1 MSKFC
6 FKCGTPVNDGE
17 KFCPKC
23 GTNLGVSTSPQIQ
36 PNVNKNINSN
46 NINNN
51 NSNNNKMKII
61 IAIAIVV
68 VIIVGSGLGY
78 FLYQKHEKDT
88 QVNTNTNTLVETA
101 KGTDDTYQQQKQDEE
116 NLKKANDILKNKNT
130 NYKVSA
136 VSTIDD
142 NGFFGLMTGK
152 GLRFIIYDKK
162 DDMIATIPF
171 DKELLNPKKYANTD
185 RALYFNMS
193 VEYDNV
199 NSKDKKAGYWSSSTH
214 IIPIEI
220 YSEEKDGVLSPL
232 GIMTYYGNNKG
243 KYDEYLYEM
252 QNVNLANLVIL
263 HGDSLR
269 VDITNRNIDLP

>member
-101 KGTDDTYQQQKQDEE
+101 KATDDTYQQQKQDDE

-142 NGFFGLMTGK
+142 NGFLGLMTGK

-185 RALYFNMS
+185 RALYFDMS

-199 NSKDKKAGYWSSSTH
+199 NSKDKKAGYWSGSTH
-214 IIPIEI
+214 TIPIEI

-232 GIMTYYGNNKG
+232 GIMTYYGNNKV

>member
-23 GTNLGVSTSPQIQ
+23 GINLGVSTSPQIQ

-51 NSNNNKMKII
+51 NSDNNKMKII

-101 KGTDDTYQQQKQDEE
+101 KATDDTYQQQKQDDE

-185 RALYFNMS
+185 RALYFDMS

-199 NSKDKKAGYWSSSTH
+199 NSKDKIAGYWSGSTH
-214 IIPIEI
+214 TIPIEI

>member
-6 FKCGTPVNDGE
+6 FKCSTPVNDGE

-36 PNVNKNINSN
+36 PNVNKNTNSN

-51 NSNNNKMKII
+51 NSNNNKMKLI

-68 VIIVGSGLGY
+68 VIIVGSGIGY

-101 KGTDDTYQQQKQDEE
+101 KATDDTYQQQKQDEK

-185 RALYFNMS
+185 RALYFDMS

-199 NSKDKKAGYWSSSTH
+199 NSKDKKAGYWSGSTH
-214 IIPIEI
+214 TIPIEI

-232 GIMTYYGNNKG
+232 EIMTYYGNNKG

>member
-36 PNVNKNINSN
+36 PNTNSN

-51 NSNNNKMKII
+51 NSGNNKMKII

-101 KGTDDTYQQQKQDEE
+101 KATDDTYQQQKQDEE

-185 RALYFNMS
+185 RALYFDMS

-199 NSKDKKAGYWSSSTH
+199 NSKDKKAGYWSGSTH
-214 IIPIEI
+214 TIPIEI

>member
-6 FKCGTPVNDGE
+6 FKCGTPVNDSE
-17 KFCPKC
+17 KFCLKC
-23 GTNLGVSTSPQIQ
+23 GTKLENPPKMQIQ
-36 PNVNKNINSN
+36 VNAN
-46 NINNN
+46 NHDH
-51 NSNNNKMKII
+51 KMKII
-61 IAIAIVV
+61 IAIVIVV
-68 VIIVGSGLGY
+68 VIVVGSGIVY

-88 QVNTNTNTLVETA
+88 QVTTNTNTLVETA
-101 KGTDDTYQQQKQDEE
+101 KAIDDTYQQQKQDDE

-199 NSKDKKAGYWSSSTH
+199 NSKDKKAGYWNGSTH
-214 IIPIEI
+214 TIPIEI

>member
-36 PNVNKNINSN
+36 PNINSN

-51 NSNNNKMKII
+51 DSNKMRII

-68 VIIVGSGLGY
+68 VIIIGSGIGY
-78 FLYQKHEKDT
+78 FFYQKHEKDT

-101 KGTDDTYQQQKQDEE
+101 KATDDTYQQQKQDDE

-152 GLRFIIYDKK
+152 GLRFVIYDKK

-185 RALYFNMS
+185 RALYFDMS

-199 NSKDKKAGYWSSSTH
+199 NSKDKKAGYWNGSTH

-220 YSEEKDGVLSPL
+220 YSEEKDGVLYPL

-252 QNVNLANLVIL
+252 QNVNLANLIIL

-269 VDITNRNIDLP
+269 VDITDKNIDLP

>member
-1 MSKFC
+1 
-6 FKCGTPVNDGE
+6 
-17 KFCPKC
+17 
-23 GTNLGVSTSPQIQ
+23 
-36 PNVNKNINSN
+36 
-46 NINNN
+46 
-51 NSNNNKMKII
+51 MKII

-68 VIIVGSGLGY
+68 VIVVGSGLGY

-101 KGTDDTYQQQKQDEE
+101 KATDDTYQQQKQDDE

-162 DDMIATIPF
+162 DNMIATIPF

-185 RALYFNMS
+185 RALYFDMS

-199 NSKDKKAGYWSSSTH
+199 NSKDKKAGYWSGSTH

>member
-101 KGTDDTYQQQKQDEE
+101 KATDDTYQQQKQDEE

-199 NSKDKKAGYWSSSTH
+199 NSKDKKAGYWSGSTH
-214 IIPIEI
+214 TIPIEI

-232 GIMTYYGNNKG
+232 RIMTYYGNNKG

>member
-23 GTNLGVSTSPQIQ
+23 GTNLGVSTSTQIQ
-36 PNVNKNINSN
+36 SNTNST

-68 VIIVGSGLGY
+68 VIVVGSGLGY

-101 KGTDDTYQQQKQDEE
+101 KATDDTYQQQKQDDE

-171 DKELLNPKKYANTD
+171 DKELLNPKKYTNTD
-185 RALYFNMS
+185 RALYFDMS

-199 NSKDKKAGYWSSSTH
+199 NSKDKKAGYWSGSTH
-214 IIPIEI
+214 TIPIEI

-232 GIMTYYGNNKG
+232 GIMTYYGNKKG

>member
-23 GTNLGVSTSPQIQ
+23 GTNLGISTSPQIQ
-36 PNVNKNINSN
+36 PNTNSN

-51 NSNNNKMKII
+51 NSGNNKMKII

-101 KGTDDTYQQQKQDEE
+101 KATDDTYQQQKQDDE

-136 VSTIDD
+136 VSTIND

-185 RALYFNMS
+185 RALYFDMS

-199 NSKDKKAGYWSSSTH
+199 NSKDKKAGYWSGSTH
-214 IIPIEI
+214 TIPIEI

-252 QNVNLANLVIL
+252 QNVNLSNLVIL
-263 HGDSLR
+263 HCDSLR

>member
-1 MSKFC
+1 
-6 FKCGTPVNDGE
+6 
-17 KFCPKC
+17 
-23 GTNLGVSTSPQIQ
+23 
-36 PNVNKNINSN
+36 
-46 NINNN
+46 
-51 NSNNNKMKII
+51 MKII

-68 VIIVGSGLGY
+68 VIVVGSGLGY

-101 KGTDDTYQQQKQDEE
+101 KATDDTYQQQKQDEE

-199 NSKDKKAGYWSSSTH
+199 NSKDKKAGYWSGSTH
-214 IIPIEI
+214 TIPIEI

-252 QNVNLANLVIL
+252 QNVNLANFNSYNFIISNSNKIKRWRE
-263 HGDSLR
+263 H
-269 VDITNRNIDLP
+269 

>member
-78 FLYQKHEKDT
+78 FLYQKHEKNT

-101 KGTDDTYQQQKQDEE
+101 KATDDTYQQQKQDEE

-199 NSKDKKAGYWSSSTH
+199 NSKDKKAGYWSGSTH
-214 IIPIEI
+214 TIPIEI

-232 GIMTYYGNNKG
+232 GIMTYHGNNKG